1 MRIEVRYI
9 GVLEELAGTAKD
21 EIFVESRNSLT
32 LKELM
37 EKYILTLHPSLIIR
51 TTESKD
57 PVTQF
62 TIAVNGKLVH
72 DLNTLL
78 KDGDI
83 VLLMIP
89 IAGG

>member
-9 GVLEELAGTAKD
+9 GVLEELTGTAKD
-21 EIFVESRNSLT
+21 EIRVDSGDNLT

-37 EKYILTLHPSLIIR
+37 KYIFALRPSLLKITI
-51 TTESKD
+51 EDKN
-57 PVTQF
+57 PITQF
-62 TIAVNGKLVH
+62 TVAVNGKLVH

-78 KDGDI
+78 KDGD
-83 VLLMIP
+83 VVSLMIP